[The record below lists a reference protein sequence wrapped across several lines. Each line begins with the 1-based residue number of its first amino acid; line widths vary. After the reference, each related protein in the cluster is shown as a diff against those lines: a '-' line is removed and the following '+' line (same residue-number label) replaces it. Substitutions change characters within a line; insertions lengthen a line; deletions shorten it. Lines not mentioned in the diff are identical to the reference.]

1 MYLFNNHEGGLNKQ
15 TNRLPVA
22 AIAIAGKIR
31 TLFDILTGEENP
43 RSIGSLLLI
52 LVLLLHLKGAL
63 WLLQPVEPITLAQPL
78 MIEVSLLS
86 APGLQASTAPPGQG
100 QQAST
105 APPAAPKPVEPIQP
119 KKPPVKKPVKKKK
132 PVIRKQA
139 KLPKPVTVS
148 DAMLPAPSL
157 TESFADASEMGSD
170 TGTGTNTG
178 KSGSGSG
185 TGTQGNAGS
194 YGEGSGTQGP
204 YSEAGS
210 NANYGTNP
218 KPKYPA
224 IARRRGWQGKVLL
237 RVRVTAD
244 GLSEAVN
251 VHRSSGHDALDESA
265 VAAVEKWRFIPA
277 KRGNTAVACT
287 VIVPIIFTLNTQ

>member
-1 MYLFNNHEGGLNKQ
+1 MYLFNNQGDGLSKKNSPLLGN
-15 TNRLPVA
+15 TTAPVM
-22 AIAIAGKIR
+22 GKIR
-31 TLFDILTGEENP
+31 TFFEALTGEENP

-78 MIEVSLLS
+78 MMEVSLVS
-86 APGLQASTAPPGQG
+86 APG

-105 APPAAPKPVEPIQP
+105 GPPAAPKAVEPIQP

-132 PVIRKQA
+132 PVIHKQA

-157 TESFADASEMGSD
+157 IESFADASETGSD
-170 TGTGTNTG
+170 TGTGTSTAT
-178 KSGSGSG
+178 SGSG
-185 TGTQGNAGS
+185 GTQGNAGS
-194 YGEGSGTQGP
+194 Y
-204 YSEAGS
+204 SEAGF
-210 NANYGTNP
+210 NANYGFNP

-224 IARRRGWQGKVLL
+224 IARSRGWQGKVLL
-237 RVRVTAD
+237 RVRVTAE
-244 GLSEAVN
+244 GLSEAVS
-251 VHRSSGHDALDESA
+251 VHRSSGHKVLDESA

-277 KRGNTAVACT
+277 KQGNTAVGCT
-287 VIVPIIFTLNTQ
+287 VIVPIIFTLNRAYPVSSQTY

>member
-1 MYLFNNHEGGLNKQ
+1 MGKKQKLFE
-15 TNRLPVA
+15 A
-22 AIAIAGKIR
+22 
-31 TLFDILTGEENP
+31 LTGEENP

-78 MIEVSLLS
+78 MMEVSLLS
-86 APGLQASTAPPGQG
+86 APGQQASNAPPGPG

-105 APPAAPKPVEPIQP
+105 APPAAPKPVEPVQP
-119 KKPPVKKPVKKKK
+119 KKPPVIKPVKKKK

-139 KLPKPVTVS
+139 KLPKPVAVS
-148 DAMLPAPSL
+148 DAILPAPSL
-157 TESFADASEMGSD
+157 IKSFAVASETDSD
-170 TGTGTNTG
+170 TGTGINTA
-178 KSGSGSG
+178 KSGS
-185 TGTQGNAGS
+185 GTQGNAGS
-194 YGEGSGTQGP
+194 YGEGSGTQGSGGS
-204 YSEAGS
+204 YSEAS
-210 NANYGTNP
+210 FNANYGFNP

-224 IARRRGWQGKVLL
+224 LARSRGWQGKVLL

-244 GLSEAVN
+244 GLSEAVT
-251 VHRSSGHDALDESA
+251 VHRSSGHEVLDESA

-287 VIVPIIFTLNTQ
+287 VIVPIIFNLNN